1 MFRLALKMTV
11 ARKGRLVLT
20 SLAVILGT
28 AFLSGTFVFRDTIN
42 QTFDRLF
49 ADVFRDVDA
58 YVRSTTFLELD
69 FGGEQRA
76 TTPISVLDTVRGVEG
91 VTSATGDIQAFARVI
106 GKDGEPLGSEGNGP
120 PTFGGIASS
129 DSAGLWTVEEGRLPR
144 GPNEMMLDRAT
155 ADNGDFVVGDT
166 VRVVSFAGPREFTLV
181 GVASYGDIA
190 SPGGA
195 TFALFDQPTASEFL
209 LQPGF
214 VDAILVES
222 DDSVSDEVL
231 AQRIDAALPAG
242 LKLETLT
249 GAEITAEVQGQIKD
263 VLNIFSTFL
272 IVFSYIAL
280 GIGSFVIYNV
290 FSITAAQRQ
299 RENALMRAIG
309 ASRRQVSRSLLVEST
324 VMGIIGSLVGFG
336 IGILLS
342 QGLNALLKATG
353 FEVPTRGLSINLSS
367 FTNTVIAGVLVTVL
381 AAWLPARRAGRV
393 PPLAA
398 MRDTALDT
406 AGNLVRRVIIGL
418 VLVALGAVGLVA
430 AMNDAP
436 VQILGLGVLGV
447 FAGILVLGPAIA
459 RPVALAIGVPV
470 AKLRGVS
477 GSMARQNAARNPK
490 RTSRTAAPVLIGV
503 ALVTAFSAL
512 AASIRTE
519 IRDTFG
525 SAFSGDLALTVD
537 SQGFGGIPLTVTDQI
552 AGLDGVAQATGV
564 GFTSVRIIDPNA
576 PVESTTDQSSATP
589 AQPGNQRGVFV
600 QTINPA
606 TISGLF
612 DLGVTAGDLGTLGND
627 GIFVEQDN
635 AEDKG
640 WKVGD
645 RLQVIRIDGKVIDA
659 EIRGFVSGETSF
671 ANYVASR
678 EMFADAPTPIFDSF
692 VYIKAAQGAVIDD
705 VRDRVAAISSDAGIG
720 SLQTRDEFIDEQA
733 AQVNQ
738 ILALIYGLLG
748 LSILIAI
755 VGIVITLLLSV
766 FERRREIGLLRAVG
780 MTRSQVRTTVRWESV
795 ITSLLG
801 AVSGVVLGIVMG
813 IVVVAA
819 LSGDSQIGFSLPVT
833 STIVIVLI
841 SFVLGVVAAI
851 YPARRAT
858 KVDVVQA
865 IATT

>member
-1 MFRLALKMTV
+1 MFRLAIKMTL

-49 ADVFRDVDA
+49 ADVFRDVNA

-76 TTPISVLDTVRGVEG
+76 ATPVSVLETVRGVAG

-129 DSAGLWTVEEGRLPR
+129 DSAGLWSITEGRLPV
-144 GPNEMMLDRAT
+144 GPNEVVLDKAT
-155 ADNGDFVVGDT
+155 ADNGEFVVGDN
-166 VRVVSFAGPREFTLV
+166 VRVVAVRGTREFTLV
-181 GVASYGDIA
+181 GIASYGDIS

-214 VDAILVES
+214 VDAILVEG

-231 AQRIDAALPAG
+231 AQRINAALSAD

-290 FSITAAQRQ
+290 FSITAAQRL
-299 RENALMRAIG
+299 RENALLRAIG
-309 ASRRQVSRSLLVEST
+309 ASRRQVSRALLVEST
-324 VMGIIGSLVGFG
+324 AMGVVGSVIGFG

-342 QGLNALLKATG
+342 QLLSALLKATG
-353 FEVPTRGLSINLSS
+353 FEVPTQGLAISTSA
-367 FTNTVIAGVLVTVL
+367 FVNTFVAGVLVTVL

-398 MRDTALDT
+398 LRDTALDS
-406 AGNLVRRVIIGL
+406 AGNITRRVIVGL
-418 VLVALGAVGLVA
+418 IIVALGGVGLVS
-430 AMNDAP
+430 AMRDAP
-436 VQILGLGVLGV
+436 IQILGLGVLGV
-447 FAGILVLGPAIA
+447 FTGILVLGPAIA
-459 RPVALAIGVPV
+459 RPVALTLGIPV

-477 GSMARQNAARNPK
+477 GAMARQNAARNPK
-490 RTSRTAAPVLIGV
+490 RTSRTAAPVLLGV
-503 ALVTAFSAL
+503 ALVTAFTAL
-512 AASIRTE
+512 AASIRSE

-525 SAFSGDLALTVD
+525 DAFSGDIALTVD
-537 SQGFGGIPLTVTDQI
+537 ARGFGGIPLTITDQI
-552 AGLDGVAQATGV
+552 AGLPGVAQATGV
-564 GFTSVRIIDPNA
+564 GFTSVRLSDPNEPPA
-576 PVESTTDQSSATP
+576 LTQASAS
-589 AQPGNQRGVFV
+589 QRGVFV

-606 TISGLF
+606 SITGLF
-612 DLGVTAGDLGTLGND
+612 DLGVTEGNLSSLGKD
-627 GIFVEQDN
+627 GIFVAASRA
-635 AEDKG
+635 AEKSWEIG
-640 WKVGD
+640 T
-645 RLQVIRIDGKVIDA
+645 RLQVTRVDGVVINA
-659 EIRGFVSGETSF
+659 EIRGFVSGDTSF

-678 EMFADAPTPIFDSF
+678 EMFADSPTPIFDAF
-692 VYIKAAQGAVIDD
+692 VYIKVAEGSVISE
-705 VRDRVAAISSDAGIG
+705 VQARVAAISSDAGIG
-720 SLQTRDEFIDEQA
+720 TLLSKEQFIDDQA
-733 AQVNQ
+733 AQINQ

-748 LSILIAI
+748 LSIIIAI

-780 MTRSQVRTTVRWESV
+780 MTKSQVRTTVRWESV

-801 AVSGVVLGIVMG
+801 AVSGVVLGVVTG
-813 IVVVAA
+813 VVVVAA
-819 LSGDSQIGFSLPVT
+819 LDDEGDIAFRLPINET
-833 STIVIVLI
+833 LSIVFI
-841 SFVLGVVAAI
+841 SFLLGVLAAV
-851 YPARRAT
+851 YPAWRAT
-858 KVDVVQA
+858 RVNVVEA
-865 IATT
+865 IATA

>member
-1 MFRLALKMTV
+1 MFRLAVKMTL
-11 ARKGRLVLT
+11 ARTGRLVLT

-49 ADVFRDVDA
+49 ADVFRDVNA

-76 TTPISVLDTVRGVEG
+76 ATPVSVLETVRGVAG

-129 DSAGLWTVEEGRLPR
+129 DSAGLWSITDGRLPV
-144 GPNEMMLDRAT
+144 GKNEVVLDKAT
-155 ADNGDFVVGDT
+155 ADNGEFVVGDN
-166 VRVVSFAGPREFTLV
+166 VRVVAVRGTREFTLV
-181 GVASYGDIA
+181 GIANYGDIS

-214 VDAILVES
+214 VDAILVEG

-231 AQRIDAALPAG
+231 AQRINAALSAD

-290 FSITAAQRQ
+290 FSITAAQRL
-299 RENALMRAIG
+299 RENALLRAIG
-309 ASRRQVSRSLLVEST
+309 ASRRQVSRALLVEST
-324 VMGIIGSLVGFG
+324 AMGIVGSVIGFG

-342 QGLNALLKATG
+342 QLLSALLKATG
-353 FEVPTRGLSINLSS
+353 FEVPTQGLAISTSA
-367 FTNTVIAGVLVTVL
+367 FVNTFVAGVLVTVL

-398 MRDTALDT
+398 LRDTALDT
-406 AGNLVRRVIIGL
+406 AGNIKRRVIVGL
-418 VLVALGAVGLVA
+418 IIVALGGVGLA
-430 AMNDAP
+430 SSMRDAP
-436 VQILGLGVLGV
+436 IQILGLGVLGV
-447 FAGILVLGPAIA
+447 FTGILVLGPAIA
-459 RPVALAIGVPV
+459 RPVALTLGIPV

-477 GSMARQNAARNPK
+477 GAMARQNAARNPK
-490 RTSRTAAPVLIGV
+490 RTSRTAAPVLLGV
-503 ALVTAFSAL
+503 ALVTAFTAL
-512 AASIRTE
+512 AASIRSE

-525 SAFSGDLALTVD
+525 DAFSGDIALTVD
-537 SQGFGGIPLTVTDQI
+537 ARGFGGIPLTITDQI
-552 AGLDGVAQATGV
+552 ADLDGVAQATGV
-564 GFTSVRIIDPNA
+564 GFTSVRLSDPNEPPA
-576 PVESTTDQSSATP
+576 LTQASAS
-589 AQPGNQRGVFV
+589 QRGVFV

-606 TISGLF
+606 SITGLF
-612 DLGVTAGDLGTLGND
+612 DLGVTEGNLSSLGKD
-627 GIFVEQDN
+627 GIFVAASRA
-635 AEDKG
+635 AEKG
-640 WKVGD
+640 WEIGT
-645 RLQVIRIDGKVIDA
+645 RLQVTRVDGVVINA
-659 EIRGFVSGETSF
+659 EIRGFVSGDTSF

-678 EMFADAPTPIFDSF
+678 EMFADSPTPIFDAF
-692 VYIKAAQGAVIDD
+692 VYIKVAEGSVISE
-705 VRDRVAAISSDAGIG
+705 VQARVAAISSDAGIG
-720 SLQTRDEFIDEQA
+720 TLLSKEQFIDDQA
-733 AQVNQ
+733 AQINQ

-748 LSILIAI
+748 LSIIIAI

-780 MTRSQVRTTVRWESV
+780 MTKSQVRTTVRWESV

-801 AVSGVVLGIVMG
+801 AVSGVVLGVVTG
-813 IVVVAA
+813 VVVVAA
-819 LSGDSQIGFSLPVT
+819 LDDEGDIAFRLPINET
-833 STIVIVLI
+833 LSIVFI
-841 SFVLGVVAAI
+841 SFLLGVLAAV
-851 YPARRAT
+851 YPAWRAT
-858 KVDVVQA
+858 RVNVVEA
-865 IATT
+865 IATA

>member
-1 MFRLALKMTV
+1 MFRLAVKMTL
-11 ARKGRLVLT
+11 ARTGRLVLT

-49 ADVFRDVDA
+49 ADVFRDVNA

-76 TTPISVLDTVRGVEG
+76 ATPVSVLETVRGVAG

-106 GKDGEPLGSEGNGP
+106 GKDGEPLGSDGNGP

-129 DSAGLWTVEEGRLPR
+129 DSAGLWSITEGRLPV
-144 GPNEMMLDRAT
+144 GPNEVILDKAT
-155 ADNGDFVVGDT
+155 ADNGEFVVGDN
-166 VRVVSFAGPREFTLV
+166 VRVVAVRGTREFTLV
-181 GVASYGDIA
+181 GIASYGDIS

-214 VDAILVES
+214 VDAILVEG

-231 AQRIDAALPAG
+231 AQRINAALSAD

-290 FSITAAQRQ
+290 FSITAAQRL
-299 RENALMRAIG
+299 RENALLRAIG
-309 ASRRQVSRSLLVEST
+309 ASRRQVSRALLVEST
-324 VMGIIGSLVGFG
+324 AMGVVGSVIGFG

-342 QGLNALLKATG
+342 QLLSALLKATG
-353 FEVPTRGLSINLSS
+353 FEVPTQGLAISTSA
-367 FTNTVIAGVLVTVL
+367 FVNTFVAGVLVTVL

-398 MRDTALDT
+398 LRDTALDS
-406 AGNLVRRVIIGL
+406 AGNITRRVIVGL
-418 VLVALGAVGLVA
+418 IIVALGGVGLVS
-430 AMNDAP
+430 AMRDAP
-436 VQILGLGVLGV
+436 IQILGLGVLGV
-447 FAGILVLGPAIA
+447 FTGILVLGPAIA
-459 RPVALAIGVPV
+459 RPVALTLGIPV

-477 GSMARQNAARNPK
+477 GEMARQNAARNPK
-490 RTSRTAAPVLIGV
+490 RTSRTAAPVLLGV
-503 ALVTAFSAL
+503 ALVTAFTAL
-512 AASIRTE
+512 AASIRSE

-525 SAFSGDLALTVD
+525 DAFSGDIALTVD
-537 SQGFGGIPLTVTDQI
+537 ARGFGGIPLTITDQI
-552 AGLDGVAQATGV
+552 AGLPGVAQATGV
-564 GFTSVRIIDPNA
+564 GFTSVRLSDPNEPPA
-576 PVESTTDQSSATP
+576 LTQASAS
-589 AQPGNQRGVFV
+589 QRGVFV

-606 TISGLF
+606 SITGLF
-612 DLGVTAGDLGTLGND
+612 DLGVTEGNLSSLGKD
-627 GIFVEQDN
+627 GIFVAASRA
-635 AEDKG
+635 AEKSWEIG
-640 WKVGD
+640 T
-645 RLQVIRIDGKVIDA
+645 RLQVTRVDGVVINA
-659 EIRGFVSGETSF
+659 EIRGFVSGDTSF

-678 EMFADAPTPIFDSF
+678 EMFADSPTPIFDAF
-692 VYIKAAQGAVIDD
+692 VYIKVAEGSVISE
-705 VRDRVAAISSDAGIG
+705 VQARVAAISSDAGIG
-720 SLQTRDEFIDEQA
+720 TLLSKEQFIDDQA
-733 AQVNQ
+733 AQINQ

-748 LSILIAI
+748 LSIIIAI

-780 MTRSQVRTTVRWESV
+780 MTKSQVRTTVRWESV

-801 AVSGVVLGIVMG
+801 AVSGVVLGVVTG
-813 IVVVAA
+813 VVVVAA
-819 LSGDSQIGFSLPVT
+819 LDDEGDIAFRLPINET
-833 STIVIVLI
+833 LSIVFI
-841 SFVLGVVAAI
+841 SFLLGVLAAV
-851 YPARRAT
+851 YPAWRAT
-858 KVDVVQA
+858 RVNVVEA
-865 IATT
+865 IATA